1 MLDFYTQYQGGSA
14 NCRLCRGSI
23 EHIISVYS
31 FYYEVRIKKLGEMKS
46 VCERSNSGI
55 ILDEFVENS
64 YLLTLLILDCCS
76 LNQVLKSPSVC
87 HSFFHSFILSF
98 IPLKFSSTVLY
109 NSVRHTSAYRNTS
122 LPKRFNIKDQKIF
135 ISEANQA

>member
-1 MLDFYTQYQGGSA
+1 
-14 NCRLCRGSI
+14 
-23 EHIISVYS
+23 
-31 FYYEVRIKKLGEMKS
+31 MKS

-87 HSFFHSFILSF
+87 HSFFHSFIHSSQIFLNGVILNETS
-98 IPLKFSSTVLY
+98 PNENLKHL
-109 NSVRHTSAYRNTS
+109 
-122 LPKRFNIKDQKIF
+122 
-135 ISEANQA
+135 